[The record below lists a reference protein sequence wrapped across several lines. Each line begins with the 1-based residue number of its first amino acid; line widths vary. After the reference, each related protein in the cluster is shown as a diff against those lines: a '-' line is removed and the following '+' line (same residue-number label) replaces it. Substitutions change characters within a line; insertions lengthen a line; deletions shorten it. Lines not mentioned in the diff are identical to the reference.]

1 MLEAFMSTKEIL
13 VQGEEPMKRTIERMK
28 SSLSSIRTGRANSAL
43 IEGVKV
49 ESYGGTMM
57 PINQLANM
65 STPDGRT
72 IEVRPWDVSQLQNI
86 EKAIQKAD
94 LGLTPV
100 NDGKIIRISVPTLTE
115 DRRKEIIK
123 GIHKMT
129 EDFRVA
135 IRNER
140 RQIVEN
146 IKKAEKDKKIT
157 EDERKKAEVDSQKL
171 TDVYMK
177 KIDELLAVKEKDVME
192 V

>member
-1 MLEAFMSTKEIL
+1 MSTKEIL